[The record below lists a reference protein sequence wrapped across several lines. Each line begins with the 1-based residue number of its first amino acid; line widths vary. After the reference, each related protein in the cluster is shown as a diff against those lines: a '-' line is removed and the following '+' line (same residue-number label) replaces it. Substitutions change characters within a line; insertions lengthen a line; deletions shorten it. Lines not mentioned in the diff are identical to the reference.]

1 MVTLGIIGDETNCN
15 LSNSLIYIKF
25 KKIAER
31 SLMWL
36 HCGSQNKLKKT
47 KKEKLKMKKILTFVL
62 CVFLLSALATVAL
75 AAITTTGEIDLDY
88 FAHKSGYSDHS
99 TLAEIGLYNDIT
111 INETT
116 SAYIGLWMET
126 NSGNEEQG
134 YSDIDDAYI
143 MKKIGS
149 GSLKAGYGRYNIDGP
164 LDVLGNGNFAMSLL
178 GGSLEP
184 AVQLL
189 YAAPLSEELAV
200 KAGYFYDWGAKNYTW
215 TGTETDGRDAYTLQF
230 SYAKGSLFGD
240 VTYLGVGKADGD
252 IDDPSD
258 EYIVDTGY
266 KWGDNYT
273 LYASVLGA
281 DLGMSG
287 TGNMGTRKNFI
298 ILGATATWGNFFAE
312 VEAAVGAPDDWCI
325 NQDGDEAKPFGF
337 NIDYIFDKNSKLRFA
352 RAINTND
359 LADFT
364 KLQYIVTF

>member
-1 MVTLGIIGDETNCN
+1 
-15 LSNSLIYIKF
+15 
-25 KKIAER
+25 
-31 SLMWL
+31 
-36 HCGSQNKLKKT
+36 
-47 KKEKLKMKKILTFVL
+47 MKKFLTFAVCVL
-62 CVFLLSALATVAL
+62 LLSSLATVSL
-75 AAITTTGEIDLDY
+75 ASITTTGEIDLDY
-88 FAHKSGYSDHS
+88 FVHNSGYSDNS

-134 YSDIDDAYI
+134 YSYIDDAYI

-164 LDVLGNGNFAMSLL
+164 LDVLGNGNFAMNLL

-189 YAAPLSEELAV
+189 YTAPLSEELTL
-200 KAGYFYDWGAKNYTW
+200 KAGYFYDWGANNYTW
-215 TGTETDGRDAYTLQF
+215 TGTETDGRNAYTLQV
-230 SYAKGSLFGD
+230 SYTEGPLFGD
-240 VTYLGVGKADGD
+240 AAYLGIGKADD
-252 IDDPSD
+252 DTDDPSD
-258 EYIVDTGY
+258 EYIVDAGY
-266 KWGDNYT
+266 KLGDNYT
-273 LYASVLGA
+273 VYAAVLGA

-287 TGNMGTRKNFI
+287 TGNMGKRKNFV

-312 VEAAVGAPDDWCI
+312 VEAAVSTPDDWCLNI
-325 NQDGDEAKPFGF
+325 DGGEAKPFGF
-337 NIDYIFDKNSKLRFA
+337 IVDYNFDKNTKLRFT

-364 KLQYIVTF
+364 KLQYIVIF